1 MDNNI
6 HDRITLFFD
15 NALNEADKKEVLNQV
30 SNDPAFGQMFQKEQ
44 HLREIIK
51 SKVKRPSANSDLIQS
66 IKDRINIT

>member
-15 NALNEADKKEVLNQV
+15 NALNEADKKDVLNQV
-30 SNDPAFGQMFQKEQ
+30 NNDPAFSQMFEKEQ
-44 HLREIIK
+44 HLREMIK

-66 IKDRINIT
+66 IKDRINIQ